1 MLKSIVVAVS
11 SAVVVVA
18 TGYVSLIGLIIATSM
33 QKQKGYLMEQTNKEQ
48 EELFLVYE
56 TLIATLEE
64 CKANPVLANYSTDV
78 EKQVKDFE
86 KDYPEI
92 VAEYYFS
99 HRP

>member
-1 MLKSIVVAVS
+1 MDK
-11 SAVVVVA
+11 
-18 TGYVSLIGLIIATSM
+18 II
-33 QKQKGYLMEQTNKEQ
+33 EQ
-48 EELFLVYE
+48 ELFLVYE
-56 TLIATLEE
+56 TLLEVLEE
-64 CKANPVLANYSTDV
+64 CKTNAVLAKFSTDV

>member
-1 MLKSIVVAVS
+1 
-11 SAVVVVA
+11 
-18 TGYVSLIGLIIATSM
+18 
-33 QKQKGYLMEQTNKEQ
+33 MEQTNKEQ

-56 TLIATLEE
+56 TLIATLKE
-64 CKANPVLANYSTDV
+64 CKGIQYLAKLSIDV

>member
-1 MLKSIVVAVS
+1 
-11 SAVVVVA
+11 
-18 TGYVSLIGLIIATSM
+18 
-33 QKQKGYLMEQTNKEQ
+33 MEQTNKEQ

-64 CKANPVLANYSTDV
+64 CKGSQYLAKFSIDV

>member
-1 MLKSIVVAVS
+1 
-11 SAVVVVA
+11 
-18 TGYVSLIGLIIATSM
+18 
-33 QKQKGYLMEQTNKEQ
+33 MEQTKEQ
-48 EELFLVYE
+48 ELFLVYE

-92 VAEYYFS
+92 VTEYYLS